1 MPVPKIS
8 IPKDILSSLPMVECS
23 TNVEVIETA
32 AKARQ
37 ALAKL
42 MRAKEVG
49 LDTETRP
56 NFRKGDSHTVAL
68 IQISTMKDSYLF
80 RINKFGFID
89 ELRDFLQSEQVKK
102 IGLSLRDDFNGL
114 RRIGEVEPANVVELQ
129 DYVGQYGIVDA
140 SLQKIYGL
148 LFGRRISK
156 GQRLTNWEAQQL
168 TEAQQHYAAIDAW
181 ACLKIYR
188 YLERGSFNP
197 EASPYILPP
206 EEEQPQ
212 P

>member
-1 MPVPKIS
+1 MLRYFLHSVQVN
-8 IPKDILSSLPMVECS
+8 ILC
-23 TNVEVIETA
+23 
-32 AKARQ
+32 
-37 ALAKL
+37 LA
-42 MRAKEVG
+42 
-49 LDTETRP
+49 
-56 NFRKGDSHTVAL
+56 
-68 IQISTMKDSYLF
+68 
-80 RINKFGFID
+80 
-89 ELRDFLQSEQVKK
+89 
-102 IGLSLRDDFNGL
+102 LRDDFNGL

-140 SLQKIYGL
+140 SLQKIYGV

-212 P
+212 Q